1 MKPYLITI
9 LSVLLNL
16 FSISAYSQNNNSVFN
31 HLDDI
36 DKQVIPDDS
45 TVYMGVLNNGLKYY
59 VIENDAQEQQASF
72 YLLVNAGSVVEQENE
87 RGIAHFVEH
96 MLFKGTKHFP
106 GNNVIGFMNRNG
118 IRFGHDSNAHT
129 GFNTVRY
136 ILNSIPVYDEAIT
149 DSCLLLL
156 RDWAADATIDKKD
169 VETERNVIVE
179 EWRGKEVLS
188 FSEQIRNQPTY
199 LYLIITQYLTH

>member
-1 MKPYLITI
+1 MKSYLITI

-129 GFNTVRY
+129 GFNTDRKRHV
-136 ILNSIPVYDEAIT
+136 
-149 DSCLLLL
+149 
-156 RDWAADATIDKKD
+156 
-169 VETERNVIVE
+169 
-179 EWRGKEVLS
+179 
-188 FSEQIRNQPTY
+188 
-199 LYLIITQYLTH
+199 